1 MIIYHINIKE
11 SSLLL
16 LVYIVI
22 IRFTYNVNNLFQI
35 SCTKYYMLRYINIQY
50 FFQFSLKFV
59 CYVIKNKLLYV
70 YYMYIL
76 YN

>member
-35 SCTKYYMLRYINIQY
+35 SYTKYYMLRYINIQY

-59 CYVIKNKLLYV
+59 C
-70 YYMYIL
+70 
-76 YN
+76 

>member
-59 CYVIKNKLLYV
+59 CYVIKNILLYV

-76 YN
+76 